1 MQKTDFRVDSASGIA
16 TLTLMVAL
24 GQMAVGMFVPSLPS
38 LVDYFQTDMGTVQLT
53 LTVHFTAFA
62 FFQLLAGPLSDRFG
76 RRPVILTGL
85 ALYVM
90 GAIAC
95 ALATSI
101 WALISARVL
110 LAIGACAGH
119 AVSRAVIRDQS
130 EGPDSARIMSFIGM
144 AMALSPALTPS
155 IGGQLQGF
163 FGWQACFVFMAVVG
177 TLLFVYSVLRL
188 PETNAHKNPDAMK
201 LGGMLRTYGT
211 LIIDRRF
218 FGYAALNGS
227 IFGMLFAYQTG
238 SPYILMVELGYSPQ
252 AYGLLILFNVAGF
265 LTGNIITNRFGRRIG
280 IYNMVRIGSVVSLIA
295 GFAMFIPAQLG
306 YVSAAAI
313 IGPSMLLLVA
323 LGITVPSSM
332 AGALQH
338 FPHIAG
344 VASALLGFLQMGTGA
359 VGSFIISTLQ
369 NSHPLVMPD
378 LFAVAGVLGVV
389 SVMLIPRPGASKD

>member
-1 MQKTDFRVDSASGIA
+1 MQKTDFRVDSAGGIA

-130 EGPDSARIMSFIGM
+130 EGPDCARIMS
-144 AMALSPALTPS
+144 SWRWSEPCSSST
-155 IGGQLQGF
+155 
-163 FGWQACFVFMAVVG
+163 ACSACRRP
-177 TLLFVYSVLRL
+177 T
-188 PETNAHKNPDAMK
+188 
-201 LGGMLRTYGT
+201 RT
-211 LIIDRRF
+211 
-218 FGYAALNGS
+218 
-227 IFGMLFAYQTG
+227 
-238 SPYILMVELGYSPQ
+238 
-252 AYGLLILFNVAGF
+252 
-265 LTGNIITNRFGRRIG
+265 RI
-280 IYNMVRIGSVVSLIA
+280 
-295 GFAMFIPAQLG
+295 P
-306 YVSAAAI
+306 
-313 IGPSMLLLVA
+313 
-323 LGITVPSSM
+323 
-332 AGALQH
+332 
-338 FPHIAG
+338 
-344 VASALLGFLQMGTGA
+344 
-359 VGSFIISTLQ
+359 
-369 NSHPLVMPD
+369 MP
-378 LFAVAGVLGVV
+378 
-389 SVMLIPRPGASKD
+389 

>member
-211 LIIDRRF
+211 LIVDRRF
-218 FGYAALNGS
+218 FGYAALNGC

-306 YVSAAAI
+306 HVSAAAV

-359 VGSFIISTLQ
+359 AGSFIISTLQ

>member
-1 MQKTDFRVDSASGIA
+1 MQKTVFRVDSAGGIA

-95 ALATSI
+95 ALAISI
-101 WALISARVL
+101 WTLISARVL

-144 AMALSPALTPS
+144 AMALSPALTPT
-155 IGGQLQGF
+155 IGGQLHGF
-163 FGWQACFVFMAVVG
+163 FGWQASFVFMAVVG
-177 TLLFVYSVLRL
+177 SLLFVYSLLRL
-188 PETNAHKNPDAMK
+188 PETNEHKNPDAMK

>member
-1 MQKTDFRVDSASGIA
+1 MQKTDFRVYSASGIA
-16 TLTLMVAL
+16 TLTMMVAL
-24 GQMAVGMFVPSLPS
+24 GQMAVGLFVPSLPS

-85 ALYVM
+85 AIYVA

-95 ALATSI
+95 ALATTI

-119 AVSRAVIRDQS
+119 AVSRALIRDKS
-130 EGPDSARIMSFIGM
+130 EGAESARIMSFIGM
-144 AMALSPALTPS
+144 AMALSPALTPT
-155 IGGQLQGF
+155 IGGQLQGH
-163 FGWQACFVFMAVVG
+163 FGWQASFVFMAVVAG
-177 TLLFVYSVLRL
+177 VLFLFSLFRL
-188 PETNAHKNPDAMK
+188 PETLAQKNLDAMK
-201 LGGMLRTYGT
+201 LGGMLKTYCA
-211 LIIDRRF
+211 LIVDRRF
-218 FGYAALNGS
+218 FGYAALNGCF
-227 IFGMLFAYQTG
+227 FGMLFAYQTG

-280 IYNMVRIGSVVSLIA
+280 IHNMVRIGSVVGLIA
-295 GFAMFIPAQLG
+295 GFAMFIPAQFG
-306 YVSAAAI
+306 HVSAAAI

-323 LGITVPSSM
+323 LGITLPSSM

-359 VGSFIISTLQ
+359 VGSFIISSLQ
-369 NSHPLVMPD
+369 NNHPLVMPD
-378 LFAVAGVLGVV
+378 LFAVAGVLSVV
-389 SVMLIPRPGASKD
+389 SVMLIPRPGEAKD

>member
-1 MQKTDFRVDSASGIA
+1 MQKADFRVDSFGGIA

-24 GQMAVGMFVPSLPS
+24 GQMSVGLFVPSLPS

-62 FFQLLAGPLSDRFG
+62 VFQLLAGPLSDRFG

-85 ALYVM
+85 AIYVA

-95 ALATSI
+95 ALATTI
-101 WALISARVL
+101 WSLIGARVL

-119 AVSRAVIRDQS
+119 AVSRALIRDKS
-130 EGPDSARIMSFIGM
+130 EGAESARIMSFIGM
-144 AMALSPALTPS
+144 AMALSPALTPT
-155 IGGQLQGF
+155 IGGQLQGH
-163 FGWQACFVFMAVVG
+163 FGWQASFVFMAAVAG
-177 TLLFVYSVLRL
+177 LLFLYSLFRL
-188 PETNAHKNPDAMK
+188 PETIAQKNLAAMK

-211 LIIDRRF
+211 LIVDRRF
-218 FGYAALNGS
+218 FGYAALNGC

-280 IYNMVRIGSVVSLIA
+280 IYNMVRIGSIIA
-295 GFAMFIPAQLG
+295 LLSGIAMFIPAQLG
-306 YVSAAAI
+306 HVSAAAI

-323 LGITVPSSM
+323 LGIALPSSM

-359 VGSFIISTLQ
+359 VGSFIISCLQ

-378 LFAVAGVLGVV
+378 LFAVVGVLGVV

>member
-1 MQKTDFRVDSASGIA
+1 MQKTVFRVDSAGGIA

-95 ALATSI
+95 ALAISI
-101 WALISARVL
+101 WTLISARVL

-144 AMALSPALTPS
+144 AMALSPALTPT
-155 IGGQLQGF
+155 IGGQLHGF
-163 FGWQACFVFMAVVG
+163 FGWQASFVFMAVVG
-177 TLLFVYSVLRL
+177 SLLFVYSLLRL
-188 PETNAHKNPDAMK
+188 PETNEHKNPDAMK

-265 LTGNIITNRFGRRIG
+265 LTGNIITNRFGHRIG

>member
-1 MQKTDFRVDSASGIA
+1 MHKTDFQVDSASGIA

-24 GQMAVGMFVPSLPS
+24 GQMAVGMVIPSLPA
-38 LVDYFQTDMGTVQLT
+38 LADYLQTDMGTVQLT

-85 ALYVM
+85 TLYVM

-95 ALATSI
+95 AFATSI
-101 WALISARVL
+101 WLLLAARVL

-119 AVSRAVIRDQS
+119 AVSRAVIRDRS
-130 EGPDSARIMSFIGM
+130 EGADSARVMSYIGM
-144 AMALSPALTPS
+144 AMALSPALTPT
-155 IGGQLQGF
+155 IGGQLQGY
-163 FGWQACFVFMAVVG
+163 FGWQASFIFMAAVG
-177 TLLFVYSVLRL
+177 GLLYVYSLFRL
-188 PETNAHKNPDAMK
+188 PETSAHKNPDAMK
-201 LGGMLRTYGT
+201 PGGMLRRYGT
-211 LIIDRRF
+211 LIVDRRF
-218 FGYAALNGS
+218 FGYAALNGT

-280 IYNMVRIGSVVSLIA
+280 VYNMARIGSVIGLIA
-295 GFAMFIPAQLG
+295 GFSMLIPAQLG
-306 YVSAAAI
+306 HVSAAAI
-313 IGPSMLLLVA
+313 IGPSMVLLVA
-323 LGITVPSSM
+323 LGITLPNST

-344 VASALLGFLQMGTGA
+344 AASALLGFLQMGIGA
-359 VGSFIISTLQ
+359 IGSLIISSLQ
-369 NSHPLVMPD
+369 NQHPMVMPD
-378 LFAVAGVLGVV
+378 LFAVAGMLGIV
-389 SVMLIPRPGASKD
+389 SMMLIPRPGASKD

>member
-1 MQKTDFRVDSASGIA
+1 MQKTVFRVDSAGGIA

-95 ALATSI
+95 ALAISI
-101 WALISARVL
+101 WTLISARVL

-144 AMALSPALTPS
+144 AMALSPALTPT
-155 IGGQLQGF
+155 IGGQLHGF
-163 FGWQACFVFMAVVG
+163 FGWQASFVFMAVVG
-177 TLLFVYSVLRL
+177 SLLFVYSLLRL
-188 PETNAHKNPDAMK
+188 PETNEHKNPDAMK

-227 IFGMLFAYQTG
+227 IFGMLFAYQTQ
-238 SPYILMVELGYSPQ
+238 SRKLQ
-252 AYGLLILFNVAGF
+252 C
-265 LTGNIITNRFGRRIG
+265 
-280 IYNMVRIGSVVSLIA
+280 
-295 GFAMFIPAQLG
+295 Q
-306 YVSAAAI
+306 
-313 IGPSMLLLVA
+313 
-323 LGITVPSSM
+323 
-332 AGALQH
+332 ALQNQVFLCDGH
-338 FPHIAG
+338 REACMGPQQ
-344 VASALLGFLQMGTGA
+344 LLER
-359 VGSFIISTLQ
+359 VGHT
-369 NSHPLVMPD
+369 PLAQGNP
-378 LFAVAGVLGVV
+378 GKNGQVL
-389 SVMLIPRPGASKD
+389 